1 MSVPSVLITG
11 ATGKTGKLLA
21 RELLRRGVH
30 VRAGSR
36 SVESARKLLP
46 GVEVVAMD
54 YRLPETVRAAMK
66 GMSRV
71 YLVTPGG
78 SEQVEQAWI
87 AVEAAR
93 QAGVE
98 HITKLGS
105 LQPGRGP
112 VIQVERWCRLTEEM
126 VERSGIGWT
135 HLRPT
140 WFNQNFTEYIFA
152 PQVKLGLILAPI
164 GEGRAGWIDCRDI
177 ADVAAATLADPGAH
191 AGKAYTLT
199 GPELL
204 GMAEIVAALNRA
216 SGRTIRYHDSPTG
229 PQRVLARLS
238 GMPARDVDGLMEL
251 LGKLKENWLTDV
263 TADVERVLGR
273 PAIRFEKFAQDSAAA
288 LRR

>member
-1 MSVPSVLITG
+1 MSIPSVLITG

-21 RELLRRGVH
+21 RELLKRGVR
-30 VRAGSR
+30 VRAGVR
-36 SVESARKLLP
+36 SIEKARALLP
-46 GVEVVAMD
+46 GVELVAMD
-54 YRLPETVRAAMK
+54 YRLPETVRAAME

-112 VIQVERWCRLTEEM
+112 VIQVERWCRMTEEM

-164 GEGRAGWIDCRDI
+164 GEGRAAWIDCRDI
-177 ADVAAATLADPGAH
+177 AEVAAATLTEPAAH

-199 GPELL
+199 GPELV
-204 GMAEIVAALNRA
+204 GMPEIIAALNRA
-216 SGRTIRYHDSPTG
+216 SGRTIRYHDSPSG

-238 GMPARDVDGLMEL
+238 GFTPRDVDAMMEL
-251 LGKLKENWLTDV
+251 LGKLKDGWLTDV
-263 TADVERVLGR
+263 TDDVERVLGR
-273 PAIRFEKFAQDSAAA
+273 PAIRFEQFAQDSAAA